1 MATRRVHVW
10 LCDAVGAGVDEIM
23 RDDNIQA
30 GLMVVTIC
38 MFCAFVIVPCVA
50 LILFAMVR

>member
-1 MATRRVHVW
+1 
-10 LCDAVGAGVDEIM
+10 M
-23 RDDNIQA
+23 RDDNIQP